1 MFYLTSKFHGN
12 SVNTFEFIERGLLE
26 PPSPSLQGQ
35 ELRKSPGGIGLNI
48 LWSFPQCK
56 NIRLVFMSSDCTHVQ
71 WMTYCEGAICHSL
84 TRSLTHSL
92 THSLA
97 HSLTRSL
104 TRFTQ
109 IWGKNSIYGHK
120 NINACVIK
128 KNSPC
133 SCEAVNTEEVFYMFS
148 LRYRILSL
156 KIDSL
161 PSNLHTKRIHS
172 NGKSIYSKTY
182 RPIEGPFCDTL
193 PFCKEL
199 TIVREFFVRM
209 YLYTYL

>member
-1 MFYLTSKFHGN
+1 M
-12 SVNTFEFIERGLLE
+12 
-26 PPSPSLQGQ
+26 SP
-35 ELRKSPGGIGLNI
+35 
-48 LWSFPQCK
+48 
-56 NIRLVFMSSDCTHVQ
+56 DCTHVQ

-84 TRSLTHSL
+84 TRSLTHS
-92 THSLA
+92 TVN
-97 HSLTRSL
+97 
-104 TRFTQ
+104 RFTQ

-128 KNSPC
+128 KKSPC
-133 SCEAVNTEEVFYMFS
+133 LCEAVNTEEMFYMFS
-148 LRYRILSL
+148 LKYRILSL

-182 RPIEGPFCDTL
+182 RLIEGPFCDTL
-193 PFCKEL
+193 PSCKEL